1 MNDEIFIGVDV
12 SEATLEVAFLRDD
25 GTHVRPNQS
34 FPNIPKGHRDMKGA
48 VIAAARLVGRKT
60 NIIVGME
67 STANFHK
74 NLELVLRNNKPKHI
88 EVHVINPKCTKNFR
102 KMNLKV
108 FKTDKLDAH
117 MIALYLAKIQPKP
130 NVPDIE
136 GQEELK
142 ELTRLRRSYI
152 EESTKFKNRLRK
164 LLRRYFPGYKQ
175 YLGNQISRKMLVAFS
190 KFGEPDMILKKN
202 VNFIANTKTA
212 VRHKIGTDFAEAL
225 IQLAKQAPSRKL
237 NKGVVVAI
245 KLTAQRILDI
255 MTQIKQFEDLIE
267 QTLNDYF
274 PDHKLNSVPGL
285 GNTSIA
291 SIIAEVGDVNRFDS
305 VDKFIGYTGLYP
317 VVWESG
323 EMKVRFRMTNKGNK
337 MLKMTFLIA
346 SAPGRNFNPVLRF
359 FYDRLRAKGKSK
371 KAAGGA
377 IARKLAVIVFTLLYK
392 NEEWNP
398 EIAAKYLE
406 RSLKKTG

>member
-1 MNDEIFIGVDV
+1 MCNKIFIGVDV
-12 SEATLEVAFLRDD
+12 SEATLEVAFLRGD
-25 GTHVRPNQS
+25 GTPVRPNQT
-34 FPNIPKGHRDMKGA
+34 FPNIPGGHRDIKGA
-48 VIAAARLVGRKT
+48 VIAAARLIGRKT
-60 NIIVGME
+60 KIIVGME

-74 NLELVLRNNKPKHI
+74 NLELVLIDNKPQNI
-88 EVHVINPKCTKNFR
+88 EVHVINPRCTKNFR

-108 FKTDKLDAH
+108 FKTDKSDAQL
-117 MIALYLAKIQPKP
+117 IALYLAKIQPKP
-130 NVPDIE
+130 NAHDIE

-164 LLRRYFPGYKQ
+164 LLRRYFPEYKQ
-175 YLGNQISRKMLVAFS
+175 YLGKQISVKMLVAFS
-190 KFGEPDMILKKN
+190 KFGEPDEILKKN
-202 VNFIANTKTA
+202 INSIANTKTA
-212 VRHKIGTDFAEAL
+212 FRHKIGTDFSFAL
-225 IQLAKQAPSRKL
+225 TQLAKQAPNRRP
-237 NKGVVVAI
+237 NKGVVIAI

-255 MTQIKQFEDLIE
+255 MTQIKLFEKLIE

-274 PDHKLNSVPGL
+274 PGHKLHSVPGL
-285 GNTSIA
+285 GSISIA
-291 SIIAEVGDVNRFDS
+291 SIIAEVGDINRFDS

-323 EMKVRFRMTNKGNK
+323 EMKVRFKMTNKGNK

-346 SAPGRNFNPVLRF
+346 SAPARKFNPVIRF
-359 FYDRLRAKGKSK
+359 FYDRLRANGKSK

-377 IARKLAVIVFTLLYK
+377 VARKLAVIVFTLLYK